1 MGICEEM
8 VHRGNTDNQEDT
20 WLVAVIQDQ
29 GTAMDPTQLLDY
41 PYIKGMENGFFFS
54 LGYFYSQV
62 AKDLARRREQQGLL
76 GKGGSLSL
84 SLSALTKRSCSEVGE

>member
-41 PYIKGMENGFFFS
+41 PYIKGMENVFFFPR
-54 LGYFYSQV
+54 LF
-62 AKDLARRREQQGLL
+62 L
-76 GKGGSLSL
+76 
-84 SLSALTKRSCSEVGE
+84 